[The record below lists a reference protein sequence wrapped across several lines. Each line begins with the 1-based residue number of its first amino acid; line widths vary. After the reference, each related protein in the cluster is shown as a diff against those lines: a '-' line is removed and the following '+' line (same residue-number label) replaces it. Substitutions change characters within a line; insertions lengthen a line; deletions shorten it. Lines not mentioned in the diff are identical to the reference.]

1 MSKVTLG
8 ICSDWLNGKGILKV
22 LTDNFNVPWKNSLD
36 GQVLDDDYYGNRSSN
51 KLVSPLVEKF
61 LNENGLSD
69 SNMLRLARV
78 IYAKYGE
85 GWNRAALALAEEY
98 NPIENY
104 NRIEEDVFDGGKR
117 KTARSKGE
125 QNNKETYGQY
135 TETKGNQTDTN
146 RDYEHTDEST
156 IGEREGYNK
165 GQVEGFNSI
174 DFSDANK
181 DIQHNNEAKDTT
193 KYGEHIITNEQGQR
207 VDSYSQKVNDFK
219 DGARTD
225 SEESDAYTDERNIH
239 SHGNIGVTTTIQML
253 TEEMDFRKIYTLF
266 DTVVFPNV
274 DAVMCLNIFGCEDL
288 TMDDFTIITDYILP
302 KASAN
307 VLGGVKIGNGI
318 TISDDGTISVDFGN
332 YVTTEQLTTTLQDYV
347 TSLDLETILADY
359 PNNNALANALT
370 NYYTKANI
378 DTTLESYY
386 TKTEV
391 NNGLATKQDTLISG
405 TNIKTI
411 NGESILGQGNIEIK
425 GGGGYATLQIND
437 VVQSLQLTPVFSV
450 EVEVQ

>member
-1 MSKVTLG
+1 
-8 ICSDWLNGKGILKV
+8 
-22 LTDNFNVPWKNSLD
+22 
-36 GQVLDDDYYGNRSSN
+36 
-51 KLVSPLVEKF
+51 
-61 LNENGLSD
+61 
-69 SNMLRLARV
+69 
-78 IYAKYGE
+78 
-85 GWNRAALALAEEY
+85 
-98 NPIENY
+98 
-104 NRIEEDVFDGGKR
+104 
-117 KTARSKGE
+117 
-125 QNNKETYGQY
+125 
-135 TETKGNQTDTN
+135 
-146 RDYEHTDEST
+146 
-156 IGEREGYNK
+156 
-165 GQVEGFNSI
+165 
-174 DFSDANK
+174 
-181 DIQHNNEAKDTT
+181 
-193 KYGEHIITNEQGQR
+193 
-207 VDSYSQKVNDFK
+207 
-219 DGARTD
+219 
-225 SEESDAYTDERNIH
+225 
-239 SHGNIGVTTTIQML
+239 
-253 TEEMDFRKIYTLF
+253 
-266 DTVVFPNV
+266 
-274 DAVMCLNIFGCEDL
+274 MCLNIFGCEDL